1 MPRSTELQPL
11 DDVQATDLMAA
22 VEAAVAGHLAWLGA
36 LNRTLIWP
44 DGEAGRRA
52 GDGDLTGIGAFGAW
66 YIAHQHAG
74 LVDQPTVRDL
84 AQLDRDL
91 RALAATLLAATL
103 LADGTR
109 PEPATYGRLLDL
121 SASFLARARRL
132 EKAFARAAAEIDAL
146 TGLQNR
152 QAMDRALA
160 REHGRFERMGEPCA
174 IAFADL
180 DRFKRLND
188 THGHAAGDRV
198 LRRTADVLIGASRA
212 YDSVYRYGGE
222 EFLLLLPG
230 TDEAPAL
237 EVLERLRRA
246 VAAERVAVAGGET
259 ASVTASFGLAMMR
272 AGEPV
277 AATLERAD
285 QALYRAKQ
293 DGRDRV
299 VAAAQPVGR

>member
-1 MPRSTELQPL
+1 LLRSIELQPK
-11 DDVQATDLMAA
+11 DDVGATDLMAA
-22 VEAAVAGHLAWLGA
+22 VDAAVVEHLGWLGT
-36 LNRTLIWP
+36 LNQALIWP
-44 DGEAGRRA
+44 GGEAGRRA

-91 RALAATLLAATL
+91 RALAATLLA
-103 LADGTR
+103 DGAR
-109 PEPATYGRLLDL
+109 PETAAYDRLLDL
-121 SASFLARARRL
+121 SAAFLARSRRL

-160 REHGRFERMGEPCA
+160 REHGRFERMGESCA
-174 IAFADL
+174 VAFADL

-188 THGHAAGDRV
+188 THGHTAGDQV

-246 VAAERVAVAGGET
+246 VAAERVALAGGET

-272 AGEPV
+272 TSEPV